1 MRSVALK
8 RPNDMRDGVR
18 VEMELQKAA
27 SALML
32 QKRHCW

>member
-8 RPNDMRDGVR
+8 RPNDMRDGVE
-18 VEMELQKAA
+18 VEMELQTAT